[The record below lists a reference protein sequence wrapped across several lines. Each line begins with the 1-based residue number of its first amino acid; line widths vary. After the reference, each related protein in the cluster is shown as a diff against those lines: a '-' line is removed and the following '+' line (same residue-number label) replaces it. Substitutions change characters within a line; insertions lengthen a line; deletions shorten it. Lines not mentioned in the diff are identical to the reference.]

1 MQIISGDILMWSW
14 FSQPH
19 GYDFNGFL
27 IADRSGNLCID
38 PVEPSEQVLHEL
50 AQRGVSRIL
59 LTNRN
64 HVRAANQVRARTGAF
79 TAIHPDDAAYA
90 RGQGAELDDALE
102 VGEKI
107 GPLVVVGVPGKSPGE
122 VAFHWP
128 ERKLLI
134 VGDAVVGNPPGR
146 LSVLR
151 EKVMDDAARL
161 RESVRRLL
169 VLEFDA
175 LLVGDGACVHCDAK
189 QRLRELVDA
198 FPSSELG
205 QSCRGCSGRV
215 LRRAGARRIIPR
227 EGVA

>member
-1 MQIISGDILMWSW
+1 MQTILGDILMWSW

-27 IADRSGNLCID
+27 IADRSGNLSID
-38 PVEPSEQVLHEL
+38 PVEPSEQVLREL

-64 HVRAANQVRARTGAF
+64 HVRAANRLRASTRART
-79 TAIHPDDAAYA
+79 AIQPDDAAYA
-90 RGQGAELDDALE
+90 RGQGAELDDALQ

-107 GPLVVVGVPGKSPGE
+107 GPLVTIGVPGKSPGE

-146 LSVLR
+146 LSLLR
-151 EKVMDDAARL
+151 EKVMDDPAGL
-161 RESVRRLL
+161 RESVRRLPA
-169 VLEFDA
+169 LELDT
-175 LLVGDGACVHCDAK
+175 LLVGDGECVLHGAK
-189 QRLRELVDA
+189 ERLQELVGT
-198 FPSSELG
+198 FP
-205 QSCRGCSGRV
+205 R
-215 LRRAGARRIIPR
+215 
-227 EGVA
+227 